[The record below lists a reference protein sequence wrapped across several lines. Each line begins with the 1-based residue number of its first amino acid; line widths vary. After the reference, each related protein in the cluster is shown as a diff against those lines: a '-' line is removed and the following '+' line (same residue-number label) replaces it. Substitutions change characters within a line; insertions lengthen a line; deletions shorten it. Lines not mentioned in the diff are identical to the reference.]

1 MDKSTNSQ
9 SKSTDYYQTLTEKS
23 PERNPSKSKKEK
35 KPNLEGR
42 FNKDDK
48 KKTQGKAVKTDTL
61 SIPTKDRTG
70 KPKSENKVI

>member
-1 MDKSTNSQ
+1 MIFYIENLQ
-9 SKSTDYYQTLTEKS
+9 
-23 PERNPSKSKKEK
+23 PSRKASNSKKEK

-70 KPKSENKVI
+70 KPKSENKVKKAKKSKS

>member
-1 MDKSTNSQ
+1 MTW
-9 SKSTDYYQTLTEKS
+9 
-23 PERNPSKSKKEK
+23 KEK

-70 KPKSENKVI
+70 KLKSENKVKKAEKSKS